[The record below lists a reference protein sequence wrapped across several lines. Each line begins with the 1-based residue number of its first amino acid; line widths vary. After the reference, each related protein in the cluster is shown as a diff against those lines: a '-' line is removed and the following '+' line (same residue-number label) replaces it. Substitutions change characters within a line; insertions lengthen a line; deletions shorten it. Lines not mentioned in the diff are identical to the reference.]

1 MSEDRRGGRRHD
13 DSRRGR
19 DDRGGR
25 DDHGRRDDR
34 GGRDGG
40 DRWDDR
46 RGDRRDDAGGRRDDR
61 GDRRDDR
68 GGRRDDRR
76 DRPRDAQGRE
86 RSGSRGQGGPRRG
99 WSSSR
104 PSERSRASTPS
115 RQVALEGLRLVREE
129 DSYANLV
136 LPRLLRS
143 HRVSGR
149 DAAFTTELFYGSL
162 RAQGRL
168 DAIIAACVDR
178 PLAKVEPALLDVL
191 RLGAY
196 QLLDMTV
203 APHAATSETV
213 ALARAEVGAGG
224 ASFANAVLRR
234 VGEKDLA
241 TWIAEVAPDRE
252 KDPTGHL
259 AVVHSHPRWV
269 VRALSDALA
278 GNGRSRDEIDQLLE
292 AQNQAPAVSLVM
304 RPGLTD
310 LDELI
315 DHGASQGRLSVFAA
329 AWPSGDPGG
338 MDLVKQGRV
347 AVQDEGSQ
355 LAALSLAL
363 GADDLVL
370 TDDAHWLD
378 LCSGPGGKTALLGG
392 LTIDHD
398 ADLLAVELQ
407 EHRTELVDRAV
418 ASLREAGCEITT
430 LTADGTTIGAERPG
444 EFSRV
449 LADVPCS
456 GLGALRR
463 RPEARWRR
471 TPADVG
477 QLGAIQRDLL
487 TSALDATAPGGVVAY
502 VTCSPHLAE
511 TRLIVA
517 DVLKRRDDVERLDA
531 RPAVRAGLLPSVRD
545 EVELGEGPD
554 VQLWPHVHGTDAM
567 FICLL
572 RRLPVPTEEGTP
584 SS

>member
-1 MSEDRRGGRRHD
+1 MTQHP
-13 DSRRGR
+13 R
-19 DDRGGR
+19 DGQDRGS
-25 DDHGRRDDR
+25 
-34 GGRDGG
+34 
-40 DRWDDR
+40 
-46 RGDRRDDAGGRRDDR
+46 RDDR
-61 GDRRDDR
+61 GDARDDR
-68 GGRRDDRR
+68 GRT
-76 DRPRDAQGRE
+76 

-99 WSSSR
+99 FSSSR
-104 PSERSRASTPS
+104 PSERSRRSTPS
-115 RQVALEGLRLVREE
+115 RQVAFEGLRLVREE

-168 DAIIAACVDR
+168 DAILEACIDR
-178 PLAKVEPALLDVL
+178 PLADVEPALLDVL

-196 QLLDMTV
+196 QLLDMSV

-213 ALARAEVGAGG
+213 ALARAQVGAGA

-234 VGEKDLA
+234 VGGKDLA
-241 TWIAEVAPDRE
+241 QWLAEVAPDRE
-252 KDPTGHL
+252 QDPTGHL

-278 GNGRSRDEIDQLLE
+278 GHGRSREEIDALLA
-292 AQNQAPAVSLVM
+292 AQNAAPAVSLVM

-315 DHGASQGRLSVFAA
+315 DHGASQGALSLFAA

-338 MDLVKQGRV
+338 MDLVKEGRV

-355 LAALSLAL
+355 LAALALAL

-370 TDDAHWLD
+370 AEDHHWLD
-378 LCSGPGGKTALLGG
+378 LCAGPGGKAALLGG
-392 LTIDHD
+392 LTVDHD

-418 ASLREAGCEITT
+418 ATLREAGCEITT
-430 LTADGTTIGAERPG
+430 RTADGTALGAEQPG
-444 EFSRV
+444 RFSRV
-449 LADVPCS
+449 LVDAPCS

-471 TPADVG
+471 TPGDIG
-477 QLGAIQRDLL
+477 HLTGLQRALL
-487 TSALDATAPGGVVAY
+487 TSALDAAAPGGVVAY

-517 DVLKRRDDVERLDA
+517 DVLKTRADVEELDA
-531 RPAVRAGLLPSVRD
+531 RDAVRAGVLPAQR
-545 EVELGEGPD
+545 ERIELGEGPA

-567 FICLL
+567 YIHLL
-572 RRLPVPTEEGTP
+572 RKQPAPTEEGTP
-584 SS
+584 AA

>member
-1 MSEDRRGGRRHD
+1 M
-13 DSRRGR
+13 
-19 DDRGGR
+19 
-25 DDHGRRDDR
+25 
-34 GGRDGG
+34 
-40 DRWDDR
+40 
-46 RGDRRDDAGGRRDDR
+46 
-61 GDRRDDR
+61 
-68 GGRRDDRR
+68 
-76 DRPRDAQGRE
+76 
-86 RSGSRGQGGPRRG
+86 
-99 WSSSR
+99 
-104 PSERSRASTPS
+104 
-115 RQVALEGLRLVREE
+115 
-129 DSYANLV
+129 
-136 LPRLLRS
+136 
-143 HRVSGR
+143 
-149 DAAFTTELFYGSL
+149 
-162 RAQGRL
+162 
-168 DAIIAACVDR
+168 
-178 PLAKVEPALLDVL
+178 L

-315 DHGASQGRLSVFAA
+315 DHGASQGRLVSPPPGPPATPA
-329 AWPSGDPGG
+329 AWTWSSRPRRRPGRG
-338 MDLVKQGRV
+338 LPARGPLPRARRRRPRPHRRRPLV
-347 AVQDEGSQ
+347 
-355 LAALSLAL
+355 
-363 GADDLVL
+363 
-370 TDDAHWLD
+370 D
-378 LCSGPGGKTALLGG
+378 LCSPRREDRPARRASP
-392 LTIDHD
+392 IDHD

-477 QLGAIQRDLL
+477 QLGAIQLDLL

-531 RPAVRAGLLPSVRD
+531 RPAVRAGLLPAVRD

-584 SS
+584 TA

>member
-1 MSEDRRGGRRHD
+1 MNQDRRDDSRGRGGDHGRPDSARGTGHDRRGGQSR
-13 DSRRGR
+13 DSQG
-19 DDRGGR
+19 
-25 DDHGRRDDR
+25 
-34 GGRDGG
+34 
-40 DRWDDR
+40 
-46 RGDRRDDAGGRRDDR
+46 
-61 GDRRDDR
+61 
-68 GGRRDDRR
+68 
-76 DRPRDAQGRE
+76 RDAQGRE
-86 RSGSRGQGGPRRG
+86 RSGSRGRGGPRRG
-99 WSSSR
+99 YSASR
-104 PSERSRASTPS
+104 PSERSRATTPS
-115 RQVALEGLRLVREE
+115 RQVAYEGLRMVREE

-136 LPRLLRS
+136 LPRLLRD

-168 DAIIAACVDR
+168 DAVLAACVDR
-178 PLAKVEPALLDVL
+178 SLDDVDPALLDVL

-196 QLLDMTV
+196 QLLEMSV

-213 ALARAEVGAGG
+213 ALARAVVGAGA
-224 ASFANAVLRR
+224 ASFANAVLRK
-234 VGEKDLA
+234 VGQKPLA
-241 TWIAEVAPDRE
+241 EWLEEVAPDRE

-278 GNGRSRDEIDQLLE
+278 GHGRSRDEIDELLA
-292 AQNQAPAVSLVM
+292 AQNAAPAVSLVM

-310 LDELI
+310 LEELI
-315 DHGASQGRLSVFAA
+315 EHGGGQGRLSIFAG

-338 MDLVKQGRV
+338 LDLVKDGRV

-355 LAALSLAL
+355 LAALALAL

-370 TDDAHWLD
+370 AEDAHWLD
-378 LCSGPGGKTALLGG
+378 LCAGPGGKAALLGG
-392 LTIDHD
+392 LTVEHGT
-398 ADLLAVELQ
+398 DLLAVELQ

-418 ASLREAGCEITT
+418 ATLQDAGCEITT
-430 LTADGTTIGAERPG
+430 RTADGTRIGAELPDR
-444 EFSRV
+444 FSRV

-471 TPADVG
+471 TPGDIG
-477 QLGAIQRDLL
+477 QLARLQRELL
-487 TSALDATAPGGVVAY
+487 VSALDAAAPGGVVAY

-511 TRLIVA
+511 TRLIVT
-517 DVLKRRDDVERLDA
+517 DVLKKREDVEQLDA
-531 RPAVRAGLLPSVRD
+531 RDAVRAGVLPAQR
-545 EVELGEGPD
+545 EQIELGDGPA

-567 FICLL
+567 YICLL
-572 RRLPVPTEEGTP
+572 RKNSAPDVEGTP

>member
-1 MSEDRRGGRRHD
+1 MSEDRRGGREDRRPER
-13 DSRRGR
+13 DSR
-19 DDRGGR
+19 
-25 DDHGRRDDR
+25 
-34 GGRDGG
+34 
-40 DRWDDR
+40 
-46 RGDRRDDAGGRRDDR
+46 
-61 GDRRDDR
+61 
-68 GGRRDDRR
+68 
-76 DRPRDAQGRE
+76 GRE
-86 RSGSRGQGGPRRG
+86 RSGSRGRGGPRRG
-99 WSSSR
+99 YSSSR
-104 PSERSRASTPS
+104 PSERSRRSTPS
-115 RQVALEGLRLVREE
+115 RQVAFEGLRMIREE

-168 DAIIAACVDR
+168 DAILAACVDR
-178 PLAKVEPALLDVL
+178 PLDEVEPALLDVL

-213 ALARAEVGAGG
+213 ALARGAVGAGA
-224 ASFANAVLRR
+224 ASFVNAVLRR
-234 VGEKDLA
+234 VGEKPLDA
-241 TWIAEVAPDRE
+241 WIEQVAPDRA
-252 KDPTGHL
+252 KDPVGHL

-278 GNGRSRDEIDQLLE
+278 GHGRSREEIDELLA
-292 AQNQAPAVSLVM
+292 AQNAAPAVSLVM

-310 LDELI
+310 VEELI
-315 DHGASQGRLSVFAA
+315 DHGASQGNLSVFAA

-355 LAALSLAL
+355 LAALALAL

-370 TDDAHWLD
+370 AEDAHWLD
-378 LCSGPGGKTALLGG
+378 LCAGPGGKAALLGG
-392 LTIDHD
+392 LTIGHD

-407 EHRTELVDRAV
+407 PHRTELVDRAV
-418 ASLREAGCEITT
+418 ASLREAGCEIETR
-430 LTADGTTIGAERPG
+430 TADGTTVGAEMPG
-444 EFSRV
+444 RFSRV

-471 TPADVG
+471 SPGDIG
-477 QLGAIQRDLL
+477 HLGTIQRDLL
-487 TSALDATAPGGVVAY
+487 RSALDAAAPGGVVAY

-517 DVLKRRDDVERLDA
+517 DVLKGRQDVEQLDA
-531 RPAVRAGLLPSVRD
+531 REAVRAGVLPGAQHD
-545 EVELGEGPD
+545 LELGDGPA

-567 FICLL
+567 YIALL
-572 RRLPVPTEEGTP
+572 RTRSAPTEEGLP
-584 SS
+584 SA

>member
-1 MSEDRRGGRRHD
+1 MSDERRG
-13 DSRRGR
+13 SRDRGR
-19 DDRGGR
+19 HTPDR
-25 DDHGRRDDR
+25 
-34 GGRDGG
+34 
-40 DRWDDR
+40 
-46 RGDRRDDAGGRRDDR
+46 
-61 GDRRDDR
+61 
-68 GGRRDDRR
+68 GRRDDRR
-76 DRPRDAQGRE
+76 DGRPRDEQGRT
-86 RSGSRGQGGPRRG
+86 RSGSRGHGGPRRG
-99 WSSSR
+99 HSASR
-104 PSERSRASTPS
+104 PAERSRRSTPS

-168 DAIIAACVDR
+168 DAILTACVDR
-178 PLAKVEPALLDVL
+178 PLEEVDPALRDVL

-196 QLLDMTV
+196 QLLDMSV

-224 ASFANAVLRR
+224 ASFVNAVLRR
-234 VGEKDLA
+234 VGEKDLPQ
-241 TWIAEVAPDRE
+241 WIAEVAPDRDQ
-252 KDPTGHL
+252 DPTGHL

-269 VRALSDALA
+269 VRALTDALA
-278 GNGRSRDEIDQLLE
+278 GHGRSREEIDELLA
-292 AQNQAPAVSLVM
+292 AQNAAPAVSLVM

-315 DHGASQGRLSVFAA
+315 DHGASQGHLSIFGAS
-329 AWPSGDPGG
+329 WPAGDPGG
-338 MDLVKQGRV
+338 MDPVKEGRV

-355 LAALSLAL
+355 LAALALAL
-363 GADDLVL
+363 GADDLVQA
-370 TDDAHWLD
+370 DDAHWLD
-378 LCSGPGGKTALLGG
+378 LCAGPGGKTALLGG

-418 ASLREAGCEITT
+418 ATLREAGCEIETR
-430 LTADGTTIGAERPG
+430 TADGTVLGAELPG
-444 EFSRV
+444 RFSRV

-471 TPADVG
+471 SPGDIG
-477 QLGAIQRDLL
+477 QLGGLQRDLL
-487 TSALDATAPGGVVAY
+487 ASALDAAAPGGVVAY

-517 DVLKRRDDVERLDA
+517 DVMKRRTDAEQLDA
-531 RPAVRAGLLPSVRD
+531 RDAVRAGVLPAAQQD
-545 EVELGEGPD
+545 LDLGAGPA

-567 FICLL
+567 YISLL
-572 RRLPVPTEEGTP
+572 RKLPAPSAAPTTPAEPATAEPTEEGTP
-584 SS
+584 TA

>member
-1 MSEDRRGGRRHD
+1 MSEERRGGQDRGRRD
-13 DSRRGR
+13 EARGSSRGRGR
-19 DDRGGR
+19 D
-25 DDHGRRDDR
+25 
-34 GGRDGG
+34 G
-40 DRWDDR
+40 DRS
-46 RGDRRDDAGGRRDDR
+46 
-61 GDRRDDR
+61 
-68 GGRRDDRR
+68 
-76 DRPRDAQGRE
+76 RDAQGRE

-99 WSSSR
+99 YSTSR
-104 PSERSRASTPS
+104 PSERSRSSTPS
-115 RQVALEGLRLVREE
+115 RQVAFEGLRLVREE

-168 DAIIAACVDR
+168 DAILAACVDR
-178 PLAKVEPALLDVL
+178 PLKEVDPALLDVL

-213 ALARAEVGAGG
+213 ALARAEVGAGA
-224 ASFANAVLRR
+224 ASFANAVLRK
-234 VGEKDLA
+234 VGQQDLEQ
-241 TWIAEVAPDRE
+241 WITEVAPDRE
-252 KDPTGHL
+252 KDLTGHL

-269 VRALSDALA
+269 VRALTDALA
-278 GNGRSRDEIDQLLE
+278 GHGRSREEIDELLA
-292 AQNQAPAVSLVM
+292 AQNAAPAVSLVM

-315 DHGASQGRLSVFAA
+315 DHGASQGRLSIFAA
-329 AWPSGDPGG
+329 SWPSGDPGG
-338 MDLVKQGRV
+338 MDPVKEGRV

-355 LAALSLAL
+355 LAALALAL

-370 TDDAHWLD
+370 AEDEHWLD
-378 LCSGPGGKTALLGG
+378 LCAGPGGKAALLGG
-392 LTIDHD
+392 LSVGHD

-418 ASLREAGCEITT
+418 ATLREAGCEITT
-430 LTADGTTIGAERPG
+430 RTADGTTLGTEQPG
-444 EFSRV
+444 RFSRV
-449 LADVPCS
+449 LVDVPCS

-477 QLGAIQRDLL
+477 QLGGVQRALL
-487 TSALDATAPGGVVAY
+487 ASALDAAAPGGVVAY

-517 DVLKRRDDVERLDA
+517 DVLKRRDDVEQLDA
-531 RPAVRAGLLPSVRD
+531 REAVRAGVLPAAQQD
-545 EVELGEGPD
+545 IELGEGPA

-567 FICLL
+567 YISLL
-572 RRLPVPTEEGTP
+572 RKQHAPTEEGLPTA
-584 SS
+584 

>member
-1 MSEDRRGGRRHD
+1 MSEQRGG
-13 DSRRGR
+13 GR
-19 DDRGGR
+19 DDR
-25 DDHGRRDDR
+25 R
-34 GGRDGG
+34 G
-40 DRWDDR
+40 
-46 RGDRRDDAGGRRDDR
+46 GGRRDDR
-61 GDRRDDR
+61 Q
-68 GGRRDDRR
+68 GGRRDDRSGGRR
-76 DRPRDAQGRE
+76 DDGSRRGRDAQGHE
-86 RSGSRGQGGPRRG
+86 RSGARGRGEQRRG

-115 RQVALEGLRLVREE
+115 RQVAFEGMSLVREE

-136 LPRLLRS
+136 LPKLLRS
-143 HRVSGR
+143 YRLSGR
-149 DAAFTTELFYGSL
+149 DAAFTTELFYGTL

-168 DAIIAACVDR
+168 DAILQACVDR
-178 PLAKVEPALLDVL
+178 PLEKVEPALLDVL

-213 ALARAEVGAGG
+213 ALARAEVGAGP
-224 ASFANAVLRR
+224 ASFVNAVLRR
-234 VGEKDLA
+234 VGEKDLE
-241 TWIAEVAPDRE
+241 TWIAEVAPDRAT
-252 KDPTGHL
+252 DPTGHL

-278 GNGRSRDEIDQLLE
+278 GHGRSRDEIDELLA
-292 AQNQAPAVSLVM
+292 AQNAAPAVSLVM

-315 DHGASQGRLSVFAA
+315 DHGASEGRLSVFAA
-329 AWPSGDPGG
+329 SWPSGDPGG

-370 TDDAHWLD
+370 ADDAHWLD
-378 LCSGPGGKTALLGG
+378 LCAGPGGKTALLGG
-392 LTIDHD
+392 LTVDHD

-407 EHRTELVDRAV
+407 EHRTALVDRAV
-418 ASLREAGCEITT
+418 ASLREAGCEIETR
-430 LTADGTTIGAERPG
+430 TADGTTIGAELPG
-444 EFSRV
+444 RFSRI

-471 TPADVG
+471 TPGDIG
-477 QLGAIQRDLL
+477 HLTTIQRDLL
-487 TSALDATAPGGVVAY
+487 GSALDAAAPGGVVAY

-517 DVLKRRDDVERLDA
+517 DVLKTRDDAEQLDA
-531 RPAVRAGLLPSVRD
+531 RPAVREAILPKAKNSA
-545 EVELGEGPD
+545 ELGEGPS

-567 FICLL
+567 YISLL
-572 RRLPVPTEEGTP
+572 RKLPLPSDTAPTEEGTP
-584 SS
+584 AS

>member
-1 MSEDRRGGRRHD
+1 MSEERRGGQDRGRRD
-13 DSRRGR
+13 EARGSSRGRGR
-19 DDRGGR
+19 D
-25 DDHGRRDDR
+25 
-34 GGRDGG
+34 G
-40 DRWDDR
+40 DRS
-46 RGDRRDDAGGRRDDR
+46 
-61 GDRRDDR
+61 
-68 GGRRDDRR
+68 
-76 DRPRDAQGRE
+76 RDAQGRE

-99 WSSSR
+99 YSTSR
-104 PSERSRASTPS
+104 PSERSRSSTPS
-115 RQVALEGLRLVREE
+115 RQVAFEGLRLVREE

-168 DAIIAACVDR
+168 DAILAACVDR
-178 PLAKVEPALLDVL
+178 PLKEVDPALLDVL

-213 ALARAEVGAGG
+213 ALARAEVGAGA
-224 ASFANAVLRR
+224 ASFANAVLRK
-234 VGEKDLA
+234 VGQQDLEH
-241 TWIAEVAPDRE
+241 WITEVAPDRE
-252 KDPTGHL
+252 KDLTGHL

-269 VRALSDALA
+269 VRALTDALA
-278 GNGRSRDEIDQLLE
+278 GHGRSREEIDELLA
-292 AQNQAPAVSLVM
+292 AQNAAPAVSLVM

-315 DHGASQGRLSVFAA
+315 DHGASQGRLSIFAA
-329 AWPSGDPGG
+329 SWPSGDPGG
-338 MDLVKQGRV
+338 MDPVKEGRV

-355 LAALSLAL
+355 LAALALAL

-370 TDDAHWLD
+370 AEDEHWLD
-378 LCSGPGGKTALLGG
+378 LCAGPGGKAALLGG
-392 LTIDHD
+392 LSVGHD

-418 ASLREAGCEITT
+418 ATLREAGCEITT
-430 LTADGTTIGAERPG
+430 RTADGTTLGTEQPG
-444 EFSRV
+444 RFSRV
-449 LADVPCS
+449 LVDVPCS

-477 QLGAIQRDLL
+477 QLGGVQRALL
-487 TSALDATAPGGVVAY
+487 ASALDAAAPGGVVAY

-517 DVLKRRDDVERLDA
+517 DVLKRRDDVEQLDA
-531 RPAVRAGLLPSVRD
+531 REAVRAGVLPAAQQD
-545 EVELGEGPD
+545 IELGEGPA

-567 FICLL
+567 YISLL
-572 RRLPVPTEEGTP
+572 RKQHAPTEEGLPTA
-584 SS
+584 

>member
-1 MSEDRRGGRRHD
+1 MNEQRHGGRGGQ
-13 DSRRGR
+13 
-19 DDRGGR
+19 
-25 DDHGRRDDR
+25 DHGRRDDSR
-34 GGRDGG
+34 GGNRDRSRSGDREHSRGG
-40 DRWDDR
+40 DR
-46 RGDRRDDAGGRRDDR
+46 RRDSR
-61 GDRRDDR
+61 GH
-68 GGRRDDRR
+68 
-76 DRPRDAQGRE
+76 E

-99 WSSSR
+99 YSAAR
-104 PSERSRASTPS
+104 PSERSRRSTPS
-115 RQVALEGLRLVREE
+115 RQVAFEGLRLVREE

-168 DAIIAACVDR
+168 DAILAACVDR
-178 PLAKVEPALLDVL
+178 PLEEVEPALLDVL

-213 ALARAEVGAGG
+213 ALARSEVGAGA
-224 ASFANAVLRR
+224 ASFVNAVLRK
-234 VGEKDLA
+234 VGQQDLEQ
-241 TWIAEVAPDRE
+241 WIAQVAPDRE
-252 KDPTGHL
+252 KDLVGHL

-278 GNGRSRDEIDQLLE
+278 GNGRSREEIDALLA
-292 AQNQAPAVSLVM
+292 AQNEAPAVSLVM

-315 DHGASQGRLSVFAA
+315 DHGASQGRLSIFAA
-329 AWPSGDPGG
+329 SWPSGDPGG
-338 MDLVKQGRV
+338 MDPVKEGRV

-355 LAALSLAL
+355 LAALALAL
-363 GADDLVL
+363 GADDLVQA
-370 TDDAHWLD
+370 DDAHWLD
-378 LCSGPGGKTALLGG
+378 LCAGPGGKTALLGG
-392 LTIDHD
+392 LSITHD
-398 ADLLAVELQ
+398 AELLAVELQ

-418 ASLREAGCEITT
+418 ATLQDAGCEITT
-430 LTADGTTIGAERPG
+430 RTADGTTIGAEMPG
-444 EFSRV
+444 RFSRV

-477 QLGAIQRDLL
+477 QLGGIQRDLL
-487 TSALDATAPGGVVAY
+487 ASALDAAAPGGVVAY

-517 DVLKRRDDVERLDA
+517 DVLKKREDIEQLDA
-531 RPAVRAGLLPSVRD
+531 RDAVRAGVLPSQQKD
-545 EVELGEGPD
+545 IELGEGPA
-554 VQLWPHVHGTDAM
+554 VQLWPHLHGTDAM
-567 FICLL
+567 YISLL
-572 RRLPVPTEEGTP
+572 RKRTQSAPTQEGPRTA
-584 SS
+584 

>member
-1 MSEDRRGGRRHD
+1 MNEQRRDGRGRRD
-13 DSRRGR
+13 E
-19 DDRGGR
+19 
-25 DDHGRRDDR
+25 HGRRDEQ
-34 GGRDGG
+34 GGRDQ
-40 DRWDDR
+40 
-46 RGDRRDDAGGRRDDR
+46 RGRT
-61 GDRRDDR
+61 
-68 GGRRDDRR
+68 
-76 DRPRDAQGRE
+76 

-99 WSSSR
+99 FSDSR
-104 PSERSRASTPS
+104 PSERSRRSTPS
-115 RQVALEGLRLVREE
+115 RQVAFDGLRLVREE

-136 LPRLLRS
+136 LPRLLRT

-162 RAQGRL
+162 RAKGRL
-168 DAIIAACVDR
+168 DAILAACVDR
-178 PLAKVEPALLDVL
+178 PLEKIDPPLLDVM

-213 ALARAEVGAGG
+213 ALARSVVGAGA

-234 VGEKDLA
+234 VGEKDLEQWL
-241 TWIAEVAPDRE
+241 TEVAPDRAT
-252 KDPTGHL
+252 DPTGHL

-278 GNGRSRDEIDQLLE
+278 GHGRSRDEIDELLA

-315 DHGASQGRLSVFAA
+315 ENGASQGRLSVFAA
-329 AWPSGDPGG
+329 SWPSGDPGG
-338 MDLVKQGRV
+338 MDPVKQGRV

-355 LAALSLAL
+355 LAALALAL

-370 TDDAHWLD
+370 AEDHHWLD
-378 LCSGPGGKTALLGG
+378 LCAGPGGKAALLGG
-392 LTIDHD
+392 LTVDHD

-407 EHRTELVDRAV
+407 EHRTELVERAV
-418 ASLREAGCEITT
+418 ATLQEAGCEITT
-430 LTADGTTIGAERPG
+430 RTADGITIGDEMPG
-444 EFSRV
+444 RFSRV

-471 TPADVG
+471 TPADIG
-477 QLGAIQRDLL
+477 QLGVVQRGLL
-487 TSALDATAPGGVVAY
+487 GSALDAAAPGGVVAY

-511 TRLIVA
+511 TRLIVT
-517 DVLKRRDDVERLDA
+517 DVLKKREDIEELDA
-531 RPAVRAGLLPSVRD
+531 RDAVRAGVLPAAQAD
-545 EVELGEGPD
+545 LELGEGPA
-554 VQLWPHVHGTDAM
+554 VQLWPHLHGTDAM
-567 FICLL
+567 YIHLL
-572 RRLPVPTEEGTP
+572 RKRPAPIEEGP
-584 SS
+584 SAP